1 MTNIWHNMALLF
13 STFRP
18 MDLVDMVVVWFL
30 IYRVLLLI
38 KRTRAVQMLSG
49 LGIVAI
55 GYILSIW
62 LDLYTLNWLLEKF
75 FSNLFI
81 IIVVL
86 FQHEIR
92 RGLAHIGRNP
102 FFTGISA
109 EEETHVIDEIV
120 KATIQL
126 AQKKIGALIVIEK
139 EIGLEDYIEVG
150 TRIDSAVNAELMNSI
165 FVTSSPIHDGALIIR
180 GGRISAAGCF
190 LPLTRNPNIDKNL
203 GTRHRAAIGL
213 TEETDAVVIVVSE
226 ENMQASLVLGGQ
238 ITSDLDAPTLRRA
251 LYNLFNLSQH
261 YKPEIPTTPVPK
273 SGKIEGGA

>member
-1 MTNIWHNMALLF
+1 MKTMLSNISLLF
-13 STFRP
+13 STFRFR
-18 MDLVDMVVVWFL
+18 DLVDMVVVWFV

-49 LGIVAI
+49 LGILAI
-55 GYILSIW
+55 AYISSIW
-62 LDLYTLNWLLEKF
+62 LELYTLNWLLEKF
-75 FSNLFI
+75 FANLFI

-102 FFTGISA
+102 FFTSISA
-109 EEETHVIDEIV
+109 DEETLVLEELV
-120 KATIQL
+120 KASVLL
-126 AQKKIGALIVIEK
+126 AQKKIGALIVIER

-150 TRIDSAVNAELMNSI
+150 TRVDGTVNAELINSI

-190 LPLTRNPNIDKNL
+190 LPLTKNPNIDKNL

-226 ENMQASLVLGGQ
+226 ENMQVSLVMGGQ
-238 ITSDLDAPTLRRA
+238 ITPDLDMPTLRKA
-251 LYNLFNLSQH
+251 LYNLFSLSSEYRESRQ
-261 YKPEIPTTPVPK
+261 ERSV
-273 SGKIEGGA
+273 

>member
-1 MTNIWHNMALLF
+1 MSVLSNIAQLF

-18 MDLVDMVVVWFL
+18 MDLVDMVVVWYV

-55 GYILSIW
+55 AYIFSTW
-62 LDLYTLNWLLEKF
+62 LDLFTLNWLLEKF

-102 FFTGISA
+102 FFTGVSA
-109 EEETHVIDEIV
+109 AEETHVIDEIV
-120 KATIQL
+120 KASILL
-126 AQKKIGALIVIEK
+126 AQKKMGALIVIER

-150 TRIDSAVNAELMNSI
+150 TRVDSAVSNELINSI
-165 FVTSSPIHDGALIIR
+165 FVPTSPIHDGALIIR

-190 LPLTRNPNIDKNL
+190 LPLTRNPNVDKNL

-213 TEETDAVVIVVSE
+213 TEDTDAVVIVVSE
-226 ENMQASLVLGGQ
+226 ENSQASLVLGGQ
-238 ITSDLDAPTLRRA
+238 ITSDLDAATLRRA

-261 YKPEIPTTPVPK
+261 YKTEAPAQVKP
-273 SGKIEGGA
+273 

>member
-1 MTNIWHNMALLF
+1 MA
-13 STFRP
+13 
-18 MDLVDMVVVWFL
+18 VVWFV

-49 LGIVAI
+49 LGIIAI
-55 GYILSIW
+55 AYIASIW
-62 LDLYTLNWLLEKF
+62 IDLYTLNWLLEKF

-102 FFTGISA
+102 FFTSVSVS
-109 EEETHVIDEIV
+109 EETLVVDEIV
-120 KATIQL
+120 KASVQL
-126 AQKKIGALIVIEK
+126 AQKQTGALIVIER
-139 EIGLEDYIEVG
+139 EIGLEDYMEVG
-150 TRIDSAVNAELMNSI
+150 TKVDSEVNAELINSI
-165 FVTSSPIHDGALIIR
+165 FLPSSPIHDGALIIR

-190 LPLTRNPNIDKNL
+190 LPLTKNPGIDKNL

-226 ENMQASLVLGGQ
+226 ENMSVSLVMGGK
-238 ITSDLDAPTLRRA
+238 IMSDLDMPTLRQA
-251 LYNLFNLSQH
+251 LYNLFSL
-261 YKPEIPTTPVPK
+261 KPVK
-273 SGKIEGGA
+273 VKRAKA

>member
-1 MTNIWHNMALLF
+1 MSNLLHNTSLLF
-13 STFRP
+13 SSFRF
-18 MDLVDMVVVWFL
+18 VDVLDMAFVWFV

-49 LGIVAI
+49 LGIIAI
-55 GYILSIW
+55 AYIVSIW
-62 LDLYTLNWLLEKF
+62 FDLYTLNWLLEKF

-102 FFTGISA
+102 FFTSVSA
-109 EEETHVIDEIV
+109 DEETLVIDEIV
-120 KATIQL
+120 KASVQL
-126 AQKKIGALIVIEK
+126 AQKKTGALIVIER
-139 EIGLEDYIEVG
+139 EIGLEDYVEVG
-150 TRIDSAVNAELMNSI
+150 TRIDSTVNAELINSI
-165 FVTSSPIHDGALIIR
+165 FITTSPIHDGALIIR

-190 LPLTRNPNIDKNL
+190 LPLTKNPNVDRNL

-226 ENMQASLVLGGQ
+226 ENMQVSLVMGGQ
-238 ITSDLDAPTLRRA
+238 ITADLDMPTLRKA
-251 LYNLFNLSQH
+251 LYNLFSLSQH
-261 YKPEIPTTPVPK
+261 FKVERQK
-273 SGKIEGGA
+273 A

>member
-1 MTNIWHNMALLF
+1 MSSMGHNIGLLL
-13 STFRP
+13 SSFRFL
-18 MDLVDMVVVWFL
+18 DLIDMLIVWVV

-49 LGIVAI
+49 LGILAI
-55 GYILSIW
+55 GYIMSIW
-62 LDLYTLNWLLEKF
+62 LELFTLNWLLEKF
-75 FSNLFI
+75 FANLFI

-102 FFTGISA
+102 FFTSITA
-109 EEETHVIDEIV
+109 DEETHVVDEIV
-120 KATIQL
+120 KASVML
-126 AQKKIGALIVIEK
+126 AQKKIGALIVVER

-150 TRIDSAVNAELMNSI
+150 TRIESTVNADLINSI
-165 FVTSSPIHDGALIIR
+165 FVPASPIHDGALIIR

-190 LPLTRNPNIDKNL
+190 LPLTRNPNIDKNM

-226 ENMQASLVLGGQ
+226 ENMQVSIVMGGQ
-238 ITSDLDAPTLRRA
+238 ITPDLDMATLRRA
-251 LYNLFNLSQH
+251 LYNLFSLSTE
-261 YKPEIPTTPVPK
+261 YREGPVK
-273 SGKIEGGA
+273 A

>member
-1 MTNIWHNMALLF
+1 ML
-13 STFRP
+13 
-18 MDLVDMVVVWFL
+18 VVWYV

-49 LGIVAI
+49 LGIIAI
-55 GYILSIW
+55 AYITSIW

-102 FFTGISA
+102 FFTSVSA
-109 EEETHVIDEIV
+109 DEETLVVDEIV
-120 KATIQL
+120 KASVQL
-126 AQKKIGALIVIEK
+126 AQKKLGALIVIER
-139 EIGLEDYIEVG
+139 EIGLEDYVEVG
-150 TRIDSAVNAELMNSI
+150 TKIDSQVNAELISSI
-165 FVTSSPIHDGALIIR
+165 FIATSPIHDGALIIR

-190 LPLTRNPNIDKNL
+190 LPLTKNPNVDKNL

-226 ENMQASLVLGGQ
+226 ENMSMGLVMGGQ
-238 ITSDLDAPTLRRA
+238 ITPDLDMPTLRKA
-251 LYNLFNLSQH
+251 LYNLFNLSRS
-261 YKPEIPTTPVPK
+261 E
-273 SGKIEGGA
+273 

>member
-1 MTNIWHNMALLF
+1 
-13 STFRP
+13 
-18 MDLVDMVVVWFL
+18 MDLLDMVVVWFV

-55 GYILSIW
+55 AYILSIW

-120 KATIQL
+120 KASIQL
-126 AQKKIGALIVIEK
+126 AQKKIGALIVIER
-139 EIGLEDYIEVG
+139 EIGLEDYVEVG
-150 TRIDSAVNAELMNSI
+150 TRVDSAVNAELINSI
-165 FVTSSPIHDGALIIR
+165 FVPASPIHDGALIIR
-180 GGRISAAGCF
+180 AGRITAAGCF
-190 LPLTRNPNIDKNL
+190 LPLTRNPNVDKNL

-238 ITSDLDAPTLRRA
+238 ITSDLDSATLRRA

-261 YKPEIPTTPVPK
+261 YKADDAAAKVK
-273 SGKIEGGA
+273 K

>member
-1 MTNIWHNMALLF
+1 MKTLVYNLSLLF
-13 STFRP
+13 SSFRLL
-18 MDLVDMVVVWFL
+18 DLIDMVVVWFV

-49 LGIVAI
+49 LGILAI
-55 GYILSIW
+55 AYISSIW
-62 LDLYTLNWLLEKF
+62 LELFTLNWLLEKF
-75 FSNLFI
+75 FANLFI

-102 FFTGISA
+102 FFTSISA
-109 EEETHVIDEIV
+109 DEETLVIEELV
-120 KATIQL
+120 KAAVLL
-126 AQKKIGALIVIEK
+126 AQKKIGALIVIER

-150 TRIDSAVNAELMNSI
+150 TRIDSTVNAELINSI
-165 FVTSSPIHDGALIIR
+165 FVNTSPIHDGALIIR

-190 LPLTRNPNIDKNL
+190 LPLTRNPNVDKNL

-226 ENMQASLVLGGQ
+226 ENMQMSLVMGGQ
-238 ITSDLDAPTLRRA
+238 ITPDLDMPTLRKA
-251 LYNLFNLSQH
+251 LYNLFSLSNEYREERQ
-261 YKPEIPTTPVPK
+261 K
-273 SGKIEGGA
+273 A

>member
-1 MTNIWHNMALLF
+1 MGHNIGLLL
-13 STFRP
+13 SSFRFL
-18 MDLVDMVVVWFL
+18 DLIDMLIVWVV

-49 LGIVAI
+49 LGILAI
-55 GYILSIW
+55 GYIMSIW
-62 LDLYTLNWLLEKF
+62 LELFTLNWLLEKF
-75 FSNLFI
+75 FANLFI

-102 FFTGISA
+102 FFTSITA
-109 EEETHVIDEIV
+109 DEETHVVDEIV
-120 KATIQL
+120 KASVML
-126 AQKKIGALIVIEK
+126 AQKKIGALIVVER

-150 TRIDSAVNAELMNSI
+150 TRIESTVNADLINSI
-165 FVTSSPIHDGALIIR
+165 FVPASPIHDGALIIR

-190 LPLTRNPNIDKNL
+190 LPLTRNPNIDKNM

-226 ENMQASLVLGGQ
+226 ENMQVSIVMGGQ
-238 ITSDLDAPTLRRA
+238 ITPDLDMATLRRA
-251 LYNLFNLSQH
+251 LYNLFSLSTE
-261 YKPEIPTTPVPK
+261 YREGPVK
-273 SGKIEGGA
+273 A

>member
-1 MTNIWHNMALLF
+1 
-13 STFRP
+13 
-18 MDLVDMVVVWFL
+18 MDVVDMVVVWYV

-49 LGIVAI
+49 LGIIAI
-55 GYILSIW
+55 AYIASIW

-102 FFTGISA
+102 FFTSVSA
-109 EEETHVIDEIV
+109 DEETLVVDEIV
-120 KATIQL
+120 KASVQL
-126 AQKKIGALIVIEK
+126 AQKKLGALIVIER

-150 TRIDSAVNAELMNSI
+150 TKIDSQVNAELISSI
-165 FVTSSPIHDGALIIR
+165 FNATSPLHDGALIIR

-190 LPLTRNPNIDKNL
+190 LPLTKNPNIDKNL

-213 TEETDAVVIVVSE
+213 TEETDAVIIVVSE
-226 ENMQASLVLGGQ
+226 ENLNMNLVMGGQ
-238 ITSDLDAPTLRRA
+238 ITSDLDMPTLRKA
-251 LYNLFNLSQH
+251 LYNLFNLSRND
-261 YKPEIPTTPVPK
+261 
-273 SGKIEGGA
+273 G

>member
-1 MTNIWHNMALLF
+1 MKTLVYNLSLLF
-13 STFRP
+13 SSFRIL
-18 MDLVDMVVVWFL
+18 DLIDMVVVWFV

-49 LGIVAI
+49 LGILAI
-55 GYILSIW
+55 AYISSIW
-62 LDLYTLNWLLEKF
+62 LELFTLNWLLEKF
-75 FSNLFI
+75 FANLFI

-102 FFTGISA
+102 FFTSISA
-109 EEETHVIDEIV
+109 DEETLVIEELV
-120 KATIQL
+120 KAAVLL
-126 AQKKIGALIVIEK
+126 AQKKIGALIVIER

-150 TRIDSAVNAELMNSI
+150 TRIDSTVNAELINSI
-165 FVTSSPIHDGALIIR
+165 FVNTSPIHDGALIIR

-190 LPLTRNPNIDKNL
+190 LPLTRNPNVDKNL

-226 ENMQASLVLGGQ
+226 ENMQMSLVMGGQ
-238 ITSDLDAPTLRRA
+238 ITPDLDMPTLRKA
-251 LYNLFNLSQH
+251 LYNLFSLSSEYREERQ
-261 YKPEIPTTPVPK
+261 K
-273 SGKIEGGA
+273 A

>member
-1 MTNIWHNMALLF
+1 MLHNLQLLASSLRLPDF
-13 STFRP
+13 I
-18 MDLVDMVVVWFL
+18 DIAVVWYV

-49 LGIVAI
+49 LGILAI
-55 GYILSIW
+55 AYIGSIW

-75 FSNLFI
+75 FANLFI

-102 FFTGISA
+102 FFTTST
-109 EEETHVIDEIV
+109 EEEKHIIEEVVASANKMIRS
-120 KATIQL
+120 
-126 AQKKIGALIVIEK
+126 KIGGLIVIER

-150 TRIDSAVNAELMNSI
+150 TKVDSLVSADLIHAV
-165 FVTSSPIHDGALIIR
+165 FVNESPIHDGALIIR
-180 GGRISAAGCF
+180 GGRVSAAGCF
-190 LPLTRNPNIDKNL
+190 LPLARNPGIDRNL

-226 ENMQASLVLGGQ
+226 EKKKVSVVVGGQ
-238 ITSDLDAPTLRRA
+238 ITANLEPSTLQRA
-251 LYNLFNLSQH
+251 LFNLFNPSKK
-261 YKPEIPTTPVPK
+261 YRKRRR
-273 SGKIEGGA
+273 A

>member
-1 MTNIWHNMALLF
+1 MLQGIGTNLRLLF
-13 STFRP
+13 SNFRP
-18 MDLVDMVVVWFL
+18 IDLIDMVVVWFV

-49 LGIVAI
+49 LGIIAI
-55 GYILSIW
+55 AYIVSIW
-62 LDLYTLNWLLEKF
+62 MELFTLNWLLEKF

-102 FFTGISA
+102 FFTGVSVV
-109 EEETHVIDEIV
+109 EETQVIEEICKV
-120 KATIQL
+120 SVTL
-126 AQKKIGALIVIEK
+126 AQRKIGALIVVER

-150 TRIDSAVNAELMNSI
+150 TKIDSNVNAELINSI
-165 FVTSSPIHDGALIIR
+165 FIPSSPIHDGALIIR
-180 GGRISAAGCF
+180 GGRILAAGCF
-190 LPLTRNPNIDKNL
+190 LPLTKNPNVDKNL

-226 ENMQASLVLGGQ
+226 ENMQVSLVIGGQ
-238 ITSDLDAPTLRRA
+238 ITSDLDMPTLRKA
-251 LYNLFNLSQH
+251 LYKLFSLSQEYRAEH
-261 YKPEIPTTPVPK
+261 LE
-273 SGKIEGGA
+273 A

>member
-1 MTNIWHNMALLF
+1 MTLIGRNLSLLL
-13 STFRP
+13 SSFRLL
-18 MDLVDMVVVWFL
+18 DIVDMLVVWIV

-49 LGIVAI
+49 LGILAI
-55 GYILSIW
+55 GYIASIW
-62 LDLYTLNWLLEKF
+62 LELFTLNWLLEKF
-75 FSNLFI
+75 FANLFI

-102 FFTGISA
+102 FFTSISA
-109 EEETHVIDEIV
+109 DEETQVVDEIV
-120 KATIQL
+120 KASVTL
-126 AQKKIGALIVIEK
+126 AQKKIGALIVVER

-150 TRIDSAVNAELMNSI
+150 TRIESTVNAELINAI
-165 FVTSSPIHDGALIIR
+165 FVPTSPIHDGALIIR

-190 LPLTRNPNIDKNL
+190 LPLTRNPNLDRNM

-226 ENMQASLVLGGQ
+226 ENMQVSIVMGGQ
-238 ITSDLDAPTLRRA
+238 ITPDVDMPTLRRA
-251 LYNLFNLSQH
+251 LYNLFSLSSE
-261 YKPEIPTTPVPK
+261 YRDERATT
-273 SGKIEGGA
+273 